1 MWQMT
6 YKCLASDHSMS
17 LKIKKQEV
25 INKNLK
31 SIQRFQ
37 IIGFWLKTCLIL
49 IFGQNKGSD
58 SKL

>member
-1 MWQMT
+1 MCQMT
-6 YKCLASDHSMS
+6 YQCLASDHSMS
-17 LKIKKQEV
+17 LKIKNQEV

-31 SIQRFQ
+31 SSHRFQ
-37 IIGFWLKTCLIL
+37 ILGFWLKTCLIL